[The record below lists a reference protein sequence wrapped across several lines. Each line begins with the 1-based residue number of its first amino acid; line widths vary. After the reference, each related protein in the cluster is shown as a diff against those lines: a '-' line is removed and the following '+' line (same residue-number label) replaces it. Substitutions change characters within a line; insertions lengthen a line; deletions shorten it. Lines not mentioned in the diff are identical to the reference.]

1 MSIFHPAELVCAH
14 CGAHNTV
21 QRTASVNADRRP
33 ELRAAIIDRSFQQM
47 QCGSCGIAMRLAPHL
62 TYLDVRRGQWFMVE
76 PASTI
81 ERWQSAEREA
91 FATWDR
97 AFGSQATP
105 QGRELGEAL
114 QARLVLGWP
123 ALREKLL
130 CAELGMDDV
139 TLELLKIDLLRDM
152 EAPPLADQTELRLV
166 AGDAAL
172 LRFDWMEV
180 ASERVL
186 EGLEVTRDAYDAQVT
201 AADDWADLRTQ
212 FEGTLLVDWRR
223 LLVTGAGAGAGT

>member
-1 MSIFHPAELVCAH
+1 MSIFHPAALVCAS
-14 CGAHNTV
+14 CGAQNTV

-33 ELRAAIIDRSFQQM
+33 ELRAAILDRSFQQVP
-47 QCGSCGIAMRLAPHL
+47 CDSCGMAMRLAPHL

-81 ERWQSAEREA
+81 ECWQNAEQAA

-105 QGRELGEAL
+105 QGRALGEAL

-123 ALREKLL
+123 ALREKLV
-130 CAELGMDDV
+130 CADLGMDDV

-152 EAPPLADQTELRLV
+152 QAPPLADQSELRLV

-180 ASERVL
+180 ASERVF
-186 EGLEVTRDAYDAQVT
+186 EGLEVARDAYDALV
-201 AADDWADLRTQ
+201 AAGDDWADLRAH
-212 FEGTLLVDWRR
+212 FDGTLLVDWRR
-223 LLVTGAGAGAGT
+223 LLFMEAGA